1 MSVPGRWHID
11 TEAVHAGEEERFA
24 GSAITPIFQSATYVF
39 DGDTSR
45 GYDEVKYARCNN
57 TPNHDALA
65 AKMAAL
71 ENTKAAVVT
80 ASGMAAISTTLL
92 TLLKSGEHML
102 VQQSLYG
109 GSEIFF
115 TNDLPDWGI
124 SFTRVDAD
132 KPDTWAAAM
141 KSNTKVF
148 YIETISNPLL
158 EVPDIPA
165 VAAFCQ
171 EHGLTSVIDN
181 TFASPAVV
189 RPADLG
195 IDVVCES
202 ATKYLNGHSD
212 ITAGVVAGSAEFI
225 KRLVSRLN
233 HLGGTLDPHACF
245 LLQRGLKTL
254 PLRVRQQSANALALA
269 HFLEKQPQVSRVLYP
284 GLPDHPHFPRVQK
297 LFGSAAGGVVTFELL
312 GGAAAAE
319 LMFQALHIPLVAP
332 SLGGVESL
340 ITRPATTTH
349 VGMSQ
354 EDRQRCGISDGL
366 VRLAC
371 GIEATADLI
380 QDFEL
385 ALASI
390 GGKANALSLGSSN
403 GPALGEVL
411 QNVNGIDEAAQAVE
425 ESGLGKTTPD
435 GLSGPP
441 DVDTA
446 QLRVNKKI
454 VQQI

>member
-1 MSVPGRWHID
+1 
-11 TEAVHAGEEERFA
+11 
-24 GSAITPIFQSATYVF
+24 
-39 DGDTSR
+39 
-45 GYDEVKYARCNN
+45 
-57 TPNHDALA
+57 
-65 AKMAAL
+65 MAAL

-80 ASGMAAISTTLL
+80 ASGMAAISSTLL
-92 TLLKSGEHML
+92 TLLKSGDHML

-124 SFTRVDAD
+124 TFTRVDAD
-132 KPDTWAAAM
+132 KPDTWAAAV

-165 VAAFCQ
+165 VASFCQ
-171 EHGLTSVIDN
+171 QKGLISVIDN
-181 TFASPAVV
+181 TFASPAVF
-189 RPADLG
+189 RPADVG

-212 ITAGVVAGSAEFI
+212 ISAGVVAGSADFI

-254 PLRVRQQSANALALA
+254 PLRVRQQSSNALALA
-269 HFLEKQPQVSRVLYP
+269 HFLENQPQVSRVLYP
-284 GLPDHPHFPRVQK
+284 GLPDHPYFPRVQK
-297 LFGSAAGGVVTFELL
+297 LFGSQAGGVVSFELT
-312 GGAAAAE
+312 GGAPAAE
-319 LMFQALHIPLVAP
+319 MMFQALNIALVAP
-332 SLGGVESL
+332 SLGAVESL

-354 EDRQRCGISDGL
+354 EERQRCGISDGL
-366 VRLAC
+366 VRVAC

-380 QDFEL
+380 EDFEL

-425 ESGLGKTTPD
+425 DSGLGKAPSD
-435 GLSGPP
+435 GLSGSP
-441 DVDTA
+441 DINIS
-446 QLRVNKKI
+446 QLKQNKNI
-454 VQQI
+454 LQQI